1 MAVSRPIRVAALAV
15 SPVFYQVPL
24 YRRLAAAGV
33 DLTVIYASDAGVRP
47 YDAAFGG
54 RKIAWDVDLLGGYR
68 SRFLKRARENDVL
81 GGFFGLRDWDVVREL
96 RRGDFDAVWIHGY
109 SYLTQW
115 LAIFSTILRRRE
127 LLVREEQTLLRSRR
141 APKRW
146 IRALVL
152 RALFSRAHGLYI
164 GSNNRAFFERYGLRD
179 ERLSFVPYC
188 VDNGTLQ
195 GAAEELRARA
205 GALREEFELA
215 AEGPVVLFV
224 GKLTPKKRP
233 DVLLEA
239 FALVRGDHPCS
250 LLFVGEGPLE
260 GELRARIAR
269 DGIPDV
275 RFAGFLNRSEIG
287 RAYAAADVFVLPSD
301 AWETWGL
308 VVNEAMNFELPV
320 VVSDE
325 VGSARDLVQPGV
337 NGFIVDGA
345 DAAALAEALGRL
357 VADGELRRRY
367 GAASLRIVGAWDYDA
382 AAAGIVRALD
392 LACGR
397 NGRASL

>member
-1 MAVSRPIRVAALAV
+1 MAAPRPIRVAALAA

-54 RKIAWDVDLLGGYR
+54 RKITWDVDLLGGYR
-68 SRFLKRARENDVL
+68 SLFLRRSCENDVL

-96 RRGDFDAVWIHGY
+96 GRGDFDAVWIHGY

-115 LAIFSTILRRRE
+115 LAIVSTILRRTA
-127 LLVREEQTLLRSRR
+127 LLIREEQTLLRKRT

-152 RALFSRAHGLYI
+152 RALFTQAQGLYI
-164 GSNNRAFFERYGLRD
+164 GSNNRAFFERYGLRED
-179 ERLSFVPYC
+179 RLSFVPYC
-188 VDNGTLQ
+188 VDNDSLRTAAADLRPGT
-195 GAAEELRARA
+195 EDLRD
-205 GALREEFELA
+205 EFGLPS
-215 AEGPVVLFV
+215 EGPVILFV

-239 FALVRGDHPCS
+239 FARVRRDHPCS

-260 GELRARIAR
+260 GELKARIAH

-287 RAYAAADVFVLPSD
+287 RAYATADVFVLPS
-301 AWETWGL
+301 ASETWGL
-308 VVNEAMNFELPV
+308 VVNEAMNFELPL
-320 VVSDE
+320 VVSAE
-325 VGSARDLVQPGV
+325 VGCARDLVDPGV
-337 NGFIVDGA
+337 NGFVVDGT
-345 DAAALAEALGRL
+345 DVGELAEALGRL
-357 VADGELRRRY
+357 VADGELRRRF
-367 GAASLRIVGAWDYDA
+367 GAASLRIVEAWDYDT
-382 AAAGIVRALD
+382 AAAGVIQALEH
-392 LACGR
+392 ACGR
-397 NGRASL
+397 NGRASR